1 MHILMVADGRSPTT
15 RHWIQAILAL
25 NHRVTLVSTYP
36 CPPIPDIQ
44 ETHVLPLAFASMAG
58 SQAGNSGGKAAKTE
72 FLKKIVRRF
81 RSNLLTYRYLLG
93 PLTLGSYQN
102 EFLDII
108 EASKPDVIHAQ
119 RIPFE
124 GMLASSAPPEI
135 PFVVS
140 IWGNDL
146 TLHAGSSSMMRRLTI
161 RTLLRADGLLADTQR
176 DIRLGKQWGFNS
188 ENPTL
193 VVPGGGGI
201 DFMQI
206 SRPHP
211 EASQAFLAT
220 IPSGAPLVINPRG
233 FRPGSIR
240 TDVFFQSI
248 PLILQHRPDVYFI
261 CTAMAGQPEALQW
274 VHRLKLESHVQ
285 LLPTIPQP
293 QLWELFRKAEI
304 FISLSTHDGT
314 PNSLLEAMACG
325 CLPVTGDIESL
336 REWIIPGVNGFLVE
350 PSKPQT
356 VAEAVLLSL
365 KNSDWRAKAGEY
377 NRRLIRQRAD
387 IDLVRAQ
394 IEVFFQRFIV

>member
-1 MHILMVADGRSPTT
+1 MHFLLVADGRSPTT
-15 RHWIQAILAL
+15 RRWIQGLVAL
-25 NHRVTLVSTYP
+25 KHRITLISTYP
-36 CPPIPDIQ
+36 CMPVSDSI
-44 ETHVLPLAFASMAG
+44 ETYVLPVAFANMAG
-58 SQAGNSGGKAAKTE
+58 SQPGSGQNKANTGN
-72 FLKKIVRRF
+72 FMRNIVKRY
-81 RSNLLTYRYLLG
+81 RSSLTSYRYLLG
-93 PLTLGSYQN
+93 PLTLKSYQSQ
-102 EFLDII
+102 FLELVENCKPDII
-108 EASKPDVIHAQ
+108 HAL

-124 GMLASSAPPEI
+124 GMLAAVAPPEI
-135 PFVVS
+135 PLVVS

-146 TLHAGSSSMMRRLTI
+146 TLHARSSRMMRDLTVS
-161 RTLLRADGLLADTQR
+161 TLFRADGLLADTQR
-176 DIRLGKQWGFNS
+176 DIRLGKQWGFKMDG
-188 ENPTL
+188 PTL

-201 DFMQI
+201 DFMEI
-206 SRPHP
+206 TRSHS
-211 EASQAFLAT
+211 EASEKLLAGV
-220 IPSGAPLVINPRG
+220 PSGAPLVINPRG
-233 FRPGSIR
+233 FRPGSVR

-248 PLILQHRPDVYFI
+248 PLILQHRPDAHFI

-274 VHRLKLESHVQ
+274 VHRLKLTGHVH
-285 LLPTIPQP
+285 LLPTIPQA

-336 REWIIPGVNGFLVE
+336 REWIIPGVNGLLVE

-365 KNSDWRAKAGEY
+365 KNSVWRSQAADY

-394 IEVFFQRFIV
+394 IQVFFQRFLP